1 MRPHRPAALS
11 RPGPLSKS
19 TGVRWCRCR
28 SRPPDAPLRMRVGG
42 RLADHVADFESNAR
56 RERSN
61 EMMSC
66 QSACGAHAQM
76 GRPVRVQL
84 AGAFAHA
91 PLTWRHAILTRLGS
105 GERRC
110 ATRGRLRTP
119 SMCLRVAAAA
129 AAPSRATAVHHSCNI
144 RFTPCIDRR
153 CIFELCCVFC
163 GWCILG
169 SRCECVLCSVYY
181 APHFEWA
188 CVLCIVYGA
197 KSRIHSR

>member
-1 MRPHRPAALS
+1 MYTPPGPRRIGVAVRPHRPAALS

-110 ATRGRLRTP
+110 ATCGRLRTP
-119 SMCLRVAAAA
+119 SMCLRVVRAGPFGCAFTSRCGSLWGA
-129 AAPSRATAVHHSCNI
+129 RATRADQQRVSVHARESYIVCA
-144 RFTPCIDRR
+144 R
-153 CIFELCCVFC
+153 CTNEFRVRPTGHCH
-163 GWCILG
+163 
-169 SRCECVLCSVYY
+169 
-181 APHFEWA
+181 P
-188 CVLCIVYGA
+188 
-197 KSRIHSR
+197 